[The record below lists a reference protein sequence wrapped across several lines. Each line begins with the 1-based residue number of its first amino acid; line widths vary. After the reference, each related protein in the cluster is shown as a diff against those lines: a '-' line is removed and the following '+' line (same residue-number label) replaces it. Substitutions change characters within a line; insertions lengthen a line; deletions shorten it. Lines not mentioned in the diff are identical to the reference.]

1 MKTLNTNILDIIS
14 LVEDSL
20 RGIFEDKL
28 SAKDAILLARCK
40 AAVIEGKDLSSF
52 HEGFVTEEEAAEI
65 SLLNLALEYAISD
78 KWLTHNQYL
87 EWLKENNLEDSE
99 ENYVSFNSVKKT
111 VNEIVDCLRC
121 PDLIEKNKEWLGEE
135 AVQRLQ
141 YITTGGINHKA
152 PAFAIA

>member
-1 MKTLNTNILDIIS
+1 MKTLNINILDIIS
-14 LVEDSL
+14 LAEDSL

-28 SAKDAILLARCK
+28 SAKDSVFQARCK
-40 AAVIEGKDLSSF
+40 AAAREGKNIFDEPF
-52 HEGFVTEEEAAEI
+52 TTEEEAAEI

-87 EWLKENNLEDSE
+87 EWLQENHLEDSE
-99 ENYVSFNSVKKT
+99 ENYIFFNSVKKT

-121 PDLIEKNKEWLGEE
+121 PSLIEKKTGFGEE
-135 AVQRLQ
+135 AVELLK

-152 PAFAIA
+152 PAFVIE